1 MITQPIA
8 EELLRKQY
16 GFRLPDY
23 RRSSL
28 FTHLTRI
35 KYRRRSAHSFAGQL
49 GCCGVVLAAL
59 QEFRPQRNSW
69 PTAAC
74 SRTSSSRSRAALL
87 VSAYGSLCYHSVC
100 DPLAKHFPKSVVIER
115 IEELADIHLYYLLD
129 RFIHDL
135 LQMRCSA
142 W

>member
-59 QEFRPQRNSW
+59 QELGLKGIPGQLPRVRGHLRAE
-69 PTAAC
+69 AAQ
-74 SRTSSSRSRAALL
+74 
-87 VSAYGSLCYHSVC
+87 
-100 DPLAKHFPKSVVIER
+100 P
-115 IEELADIHLYYLLD
+115 
-129 RFIHDL
+129 
-135 LQMRCSA
+135 
-142 W
+142 